1 MISKHLQDAINAQIN
16 AELWSAYLYLSMSS
30 YCQSEGFVGMANWF
44 AVQFKEEQDHALI
57 LINYLYSRGARVLL
71 KPIDAV
77 ETQWTSPLAA
87 YENTLAH
94 EKKVTS
100 MINNL
105 MAIAV
110 EDKDFASQSR
120 LQWFIDEQVEEEET
134 ATEII
139 QKLRLLG
146 DNGYGLYQLDQ
157 ELSTRTYTQATPLA
171 NNN

>member
-1 MISKHLQDAINAQIN
+1 
-16 AELWSAYLYLSMSS
+16 
-30 YCQSEGFVGMANWF
+30 
-44 AVQFKEEQDHALI
+44 
-57 LINYLYSRGARVLL
+57 
-71 KPIDAV
+71 
-77 ETQWTSPLAA
+77 
-87 YENTLAH
+87 
-94 EKKVTS
+94 
-100 MINNL
+100 